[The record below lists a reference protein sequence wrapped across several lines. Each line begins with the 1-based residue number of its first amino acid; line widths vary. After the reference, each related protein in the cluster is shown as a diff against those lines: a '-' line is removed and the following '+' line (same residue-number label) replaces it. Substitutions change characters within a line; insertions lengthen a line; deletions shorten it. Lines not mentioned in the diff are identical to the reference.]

1 MNERERQT
9 LRARLD
15 DEARLE
21 LARREVAE
29 RMDRLQD
36 KLEQVTLQRD
46 HWHRL
51 AMRRRQVIERKELYI
66 RQLKAEA
73 TRRESASW

>member
-1 MNERERQT
+1 MTERERQNI
-9 LRARLD
+9 RARLD
-15 DEARLE
+15 EEARME

-29 RMDRLQD
+29 RIDRLQE
-36 KLEQVTLQRD
+36 KLDQVTLQRD

-66 RQLKAEA
+66 QQLKREA
-73 TRRESASW
+73 AKC

>member
-1 MNERERQT
+1 MTERERQQV
-9 LRARLD
+9 RARLD
-15 DEARLE
+15 EQARME

-29 RMDRLQD
+29 RIDRLQE
-36 KLEQVTLQRD
+36 KLDQARLQRD

-66 RQLKAEA
+66 QQLKREA
-73 TRRESASW
+73 AKC

>member
-1 MNERERQT
+1 MTERERQQV
-9 LRARLD
+9 RARLD
-15 DEARLE
+15 EEARME

-29 RMDRLQD
+29 RIDRLQE
-36 KLEQVTLQRD
+36 KLDQVTLQRD

-66 RQLKAEA
+66 QQLKREA
-73 TRRESASW
+73 AKC

>member
-1 MNERERQT
+1 VTERERQQV
-9 LRARLD
+9 RARLD
-15 DEARLE
+15 EEARME

-29 RMDRLQD
+29 RIDRLQE
-36 KLEQVTLQRD
+36 KLDQVTLQRD

-66 RQLKAEA
+66 QQLKREA
-73 TRRESASW
+73 AKC